1 MSDRGLHNR
10 GEFSK
15 ELSSMGQITQI
26 GVESPEQLG
35 RTERHGGLLKAMVIR
50 VIAEL
55 QLVGREVIQH
65 VLTQSVDDQEQ
76 YVKGKRICTQANGY
90 LEDYP
95 RKQHPSWD
103 EENWADL
110 GALTAAEDPTLE
122 FGQIAKIREKAR
134 KAFVR
139 ADMSSRVRR
148 AILRKSAP
156 ITKEYGVGDL
166 VCFRTDQLGWSTVS
180 RIIGFDG
187 PKVFWVLCKGT
198 PACVALDRLRP
209 VNASEA
215 PAYQYLVGQKP
226 FVFGSGQQGYVDV
239 EKELP
244 TVHEEEQEEDSES
257 DGEYTPSIA
266 PQQERLPQGVPIES
280 DEDDEM
286 SRETAGERE

>member
-1 MSDRGLHNR
+1 MENA
-10 GEFSK
+10 
-15 ELSSMGQITQI
+15 
-26 GVESPEQLG
+26 EQLG

-55 QLVGREVIQH
+55 QLVGREAIQH
-65 VLTQSVDDQEQ
+65 VLTQSVMTKNRMSRVRGFAPSQW
-76 YVKGKRICTQANGY
+76 VLGKLPKEAI
-90 LEDYP
+90 
-95 RKQHPSWD
+95 SIMD
-103 EENWADL
+103 EKNWADL

-187 PKVFWVLCKGT
+187 PKVVWALCKGT

-215 PAYQYLVGQKP
+215 LAHQYLVGWKRP
-226 FVFGSGQQGYVDV
+226 ARICGC
-239 EKELP
+239 
-244 TVHEEEQEEDSES
+244 
-257 DGEYTPSIA
+257 
-266 PQQERLPQGVPIES
+266 
-280 DEDDEM
+280 
-286 SRETAGERE
+286 